1 MRVNCRPSGSQLGAP
16 FSKEHEGGDRLR
28 LQTRANYQKL
38 PGQKVFPTMDDR
50 RSRFA
55 LLFTSSP
62 NNELGIAD
70 IKRNPITRARIK
82 TRGRCFEE
90 DR

>member
-1 MRVNCRPSGSQLGAP
+1 
-16 FSKEHEGGDRLR
+16 
-28 LQTRANYQKL
+28 
-38 PGQKVFPTMDDR
+38 MDDR

>member
-16 FSKEHEGGDRLR
+16 FSKEG
-28 LQTRANYQKL
+28 QTRANYPKL
-38 PGQKVFPTMDDR
+38 LGQKVFPTMDDR
-50 RSRFA
+50 EAPFWAPLYFES
-55 LLFTSSP
+55 

-82 TRGRCFEE
+82 TPGLLRR
-90 DR
+90 